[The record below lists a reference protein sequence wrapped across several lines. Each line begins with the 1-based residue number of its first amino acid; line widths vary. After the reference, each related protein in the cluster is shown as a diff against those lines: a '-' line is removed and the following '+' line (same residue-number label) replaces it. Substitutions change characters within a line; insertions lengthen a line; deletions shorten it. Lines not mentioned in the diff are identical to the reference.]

1 MSQRGEKNWDNK
13 TEREREEKRKVP
25 QNTKSGKTKEKRKI
39 PSFTINFTSEHNLK
53 KKTEAKR
60 RKRLKLHRNPLNVVE
75 KLYRP
80 NNYDH
85 RAPKPCFILGTHKG
99 SRKRVKFTGFTCGGG
114 GDWCTPCYFVPR
126 NWRVNAESRRKTG
139 WKRKR
144 LANRNS
150 SQFICQLKL
159 QLVFQPRCI
168 RGSQFFPS
176 FVALHFA
183 FFIFFSFL
191 FTFFPSPLLISI
203 PRFRDRR
210 RRPTLSSSILD
221 FLRYH
226 PWRLLSILF
235 SVSSSL
241 SLIFLPV
248 GPWTNFP
255 LDIKVDFSI
264 TARIHLEKFHSFSK
278 IRRFP
283 SIFIRS
289 ICVPPAYSRR
299 YEAIVRRLNW
309 SFSREIKH
317 FWYF

>member
-1 MSQRGEKNWDNK
+1 MHQNRVSFLERTKGAGNGWNSQGL
-13 TEREREEKRKVP
+13 P
-25 QNTKSGKTKEKRKI
+25 
-39 PSFTINFTSEHNLK
+39 
-53 KKTEAKR
+53 
-60 RKRLKLHRNPLNVVE
+60 VE
-75 KLYRP
+75 
-80 NNYDH
+80 
-85 RAPKPCFILGTHKG
+85 
-99 SRKRVKFTGFTCGGG
+99 GGG
-114 GDWCTPCYFVPR
+114 EGDWCTPCYFVPR

-235 SVSSSL
+235 SLSFSL

>member
-1 MSQRGEKNWDNK
+1 MKSYIVRIITITVHQNRVSFLERTKGAGNGWNSQGL
-13 TEREREEKRKVP
+13 P
-25 QNTKSGKTKEKRKI
+25 
-39 PSFTINFTSEHNLK
+39 
-53 KKTEAKR
+53 
-60 RKRLKLHRNPLNVVE
+60 VE
-75 KLYRP
+75 
-80 NNYDH
+80 
-85 RAPKPCFILGTHKG
+85 
-99 SRKRVKFTGFTCGGG
+99 GG

-235 SVSSSL
+235 SFSL
-241 SLIFLPV
+241 SLSSFLSLWFFCPSAHERIF
-248 GPWTNFP
+248 
-255 LDIKVDFSI
+255 
-264 TARIHLEKFHSFSK
+264 
-278 IRRFP
+278 
-283 SIFIRS
+283 RS
-289 ICVPPAYSRR
+289 ILKSISLSPRAFISRNFTVFRKFDVSPLFLFVPSAFPPHIRA
-299 YEAIVRRLNW
+299 ATRLL
-309 SFSREIKH
+309 SAD
-317 FWYF
+317 

>member
-1 MSQRGEKNWDNK
+1 MHQNRVSFLERTKGAGNGWNSQGL
-13 TEREREEKRKVP
+13 P
-25 QNTKSGKTKEKRKI
+25 
-39 PSFTINFTSEHNLK
+39 
-53 KKTEAKR
+53 
-60 RKRLKLHRNPLNVVE
+60 VE
-75 KLYRP
+75 
-80 NNYDH
+80 
-85 RAPKPCFILGTHKG
+85 
-99 SRKRVKFTGFTCGGG
+99 GG

-126 NWRVNAESRRKTG
+126 NWRVNAESGRKTG